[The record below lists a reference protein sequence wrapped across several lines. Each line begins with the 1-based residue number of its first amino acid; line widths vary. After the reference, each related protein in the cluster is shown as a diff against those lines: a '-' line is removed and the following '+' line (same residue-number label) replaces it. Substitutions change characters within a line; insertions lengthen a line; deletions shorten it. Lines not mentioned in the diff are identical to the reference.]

1 LEIGSLERILLLRK
15 GKRKE
20 EMGMHE
26 RILCRFQNTLE
37 KNVKAEAL

>member
-1 LEIGSLERILLLRK
+1 LERILLRK

-20 EMGMHE
+20 EMGTHG
-26 RILCRFQNTLE
+26 RIVGRFQNTLDK